1 MSPISPTST
10 TGPTDPTDAAGA
22 APSPDLD
29 ADRAVPDEEV
39 DELLRGAVDLHQHP
53 GPSPFPRRMSILD
66 AARDADAAGFRAI
79 VAKSH
84 HHSMV
89 TDILA
94 LRTAGLDEL
103 SVEVFGGIALNRTV
117 GGLNPY
123 AVELALR
130 LGGRVVWFP
139 TLSSAAHVEHHRTHD
154 TGFPTSEVELRPNEV
169 IRVTDENGALLPE
182 VHDILDVIAAEDAIL
197 TCGHL
202 GVDEAQP
209 LIDGALAAG
218 VRRVVVN
225 HPCFVV
231 GAPAERVRAWARQG
245 VTVEHCVVMYFGR
258 PERRRDIGE
267 LLSYIEAAG
276 PGRTVLSSD
285 SGQRHNPLP
294 VTLYRRA
301 VRGLLD
307 AGVPAAALR
316 RMTGGNAGELLF
328 R

>member
-1 MSPISPTST
+1 MT
-10 TGPTDPTDAAGA
+10 TTADLLDPE
-22 APSPDLD
+22 LD
-29 ADRAVPDEEV
+29 GDRGTPDEEA

-66 AARDADAAGFRAI
+66 AARDADAAGYRAI

-94 LRTAGLDEL
+94 LGQGGLDDL
-103 SVEVFGGIALNRTV
+103 SVDVFGGIALNRTV

-130 LGGRVVWFP
+130 MGGRVVWFP
-139 TLSSAAHVEHHRTHD
+139 TLSSHAHIEHHRTHD
-154 TGFPTSEVELRPNEV
+154 TGFPTSVVELRPNEV
-169 IRVTDENGALLPE
+169 LRVVDEKGALLPE
-182 VHDILDVIAAEDAIL
+182 VHDVLDVIAAEDAVL

-202 GVDEAQP
+202 GVDESQA

-218 VRRVVVN
+218 VRRVLVN

-231 GAPAERVRAWARQG
+231 GAPAEQVRAWARQG

-258 PERRRDIGE
+258 PERRRDLGE
-267 LLSYIEAAG
+267 LLAYIDAAG

-294 VTLYRRA
+294 VTLFRRA
-301 VRGLLD
+301 ARGLLD
-307 AGVPAAALR
+307 AGVPAEDVR
-316 RMTGGNAGELLF
+316 RMLGTNAAELLY

>member
-1 MSPISPTST
+1 MNR
-10 TGPTDPTDAAGA
+10 D
-22 APSPDLD
+22 PSPEKGTSMVTVDYPFNPE
-29 ADRAVPDEEV
+29 ADEDRNVPDAEA
-39 DELLRGAVDLHQHP
+39 DALLVGAVDLHQHP

-94 LRTAGLDEL
+94 LQTAGLAEL
-103 SVEVFGGIALNRTV
+103 STEVYGGIALNRTV

-130 LGGRVVWFP
+130 MGGRVVWFP
-139 TLSSAAHVEHHRTHD
+139 TLSSTAHIQHHESHD
-154 TGFPTSEVELRPNEV
+154 TGFPTPEVDLRPNEV
-169 IRVTDENGALLPE
+169 IT
-182 VHDILDVIAAEDAIL
+182 ILDEQGSVLPVVREILAVIAAEDAVL

-202 GVDEAQP
+202 GVEESQA
-209 LIDGALAAG
+209 LIDAALETG
-218 VRRVVVN
+218 VQKIVVN

-231 GAPAERVRAWARQG
+231 GASVDQAVAWARQG
-245 VTVEHCVVMYFGR
+245 VTIEHCIIMYFGR
-258 PERRRDIGE
+258 PERRRDLEE
-267 LLSYIEAAG
+267 LLTFIHEVG
-276 PGRTVLSSD
+276 VDQTILSSD
-285 SGQRHNPLP
+285 SGQKTNPLP

-307 AGVPAAALR
+307 AGVGEDDIRQLVG
-316 RMTGGNAGELLF
+316 TNAGHLLLS
-328 R
+328 

>member
-1 MSPISPTST
+1 MIPVDYPFNPEADSDRKVA
-10 TGPTDPTDAAGA
+10 DPEADA
-22 APSPDLD
+22 
-29 ADRAVPDEEV
+29 
-39 DELLRGAVDLHQHP
+39 LLVGAVDLHQHP

-66 AARDADAAGFRAI
+66 AARDAASVGFRAI

-94 LRTAGLDEL
+94 LRSAGLA
-103 SVEVFGGIALNRTV
+103 EVSTEVYGGIALNRTV

-130 LGGRVVWFP
+130 MGGRMVWFP
-139 TLSSAAHVEHHRTHD
+139 TLSSAAHVRHHDGHD
-154 TGFPTSEVELRPNEV
+154 SGFPSPEVDLRPNE
-169 IRVTDENGALLPE
+169 IISILDERGRVLPE
-182 VHDILDVIAAEDAIL
+182 VQDILSVIAAEDAVL

-209 LIDGALAAG
+209 LIDAALAAG
-218 VRRVVVN
+218 VGRILVN

-231 GAPAERVRAWARQG
+231 EASVEQAVAWARQG
-245 VTVEHCVVMYFGR
+245 VTIEHCIIMYFGR
-258 PERRRDIGE
+258 PERRRDLGE
-267 LLSYIEAAG
+267 LLTFIKEVG
-276 PGRTVLSSD
+276 VGQTVLSSD
-285 SGQRHNPLP
+285 SGQKTNPLP

-307 AGVPAAALR
+307 AGISESDIRQLVG
-316 RMTGGNAGELLF
+316 TNAGQLLLP
-328 R
+328 